1 MTRTETIRIRVEGSL
16 YDYLKRKQEE
26 LKFDSISETARF
38 LLKLTA
44 YEEKTFR
51 IELPRE
57 LKDLMIEDMRQY
69 FRSKGWD
76 KT

>member
-1 MTRTETIRIRVEGSL
+1 LTRTETIRIRVEGSL